1 MSITEKPTRSTL
13 SSQFN
18 IFLRERWKYKRTTN
32 HVFQQRKT
40 QNTENS
46 QNIFVTSLSKGASKV
61 YQSYTF
67 HQSQYLVERIF
78 KIETF

>member
-67 HQSQYLVERIF
+67 QQSQYLVERIL